1 MLLETILEECNYSL
15 QSRTGCEELDNLR
28 PALSIITPRSGDHQA
43 GPIWFMMITAAS
55 LMALSYCLLDVF
67 VRTTESE
74 FLPACEEPLPDLPQT
89 KYDQIVSVIENQSN
103 YKNILLSNIYYSV
116 CGSRHSEAVK
126 I

>member
-15 QSRTGCEELDNLR
+15 HCSTGCEELDNLR

-67 VRTTESE
+67 VG
-74 FLPACEEPLPDLPQT
+74 PQ
-89 KYDQIVSVIENQSN
+89 SQSF
-103 YKNILLSNIYYSV
+103 
-116 CGSRHSEAVK
+116 
-126 I
+126 